1 MSQPIGMFGFEDGD
15 GEMIYFETTRI
26 MAIAPAR
33 NPVQPRVKAIVR
45 IEDGS
50 YASSGEEPSTLAAR
64 YDGLVKR
71 QRLK

>member
-26 MAIAPAR
+26 MAIAPA
-33 NPVQPRVKAIVR
+33 QPQVKAIVR